1 MAPCNNA
8 SKYILLITW
17 RSLNNQRKSKVD
29 VFIGDN
35 QRKDSNVI
43 SNDSITIFASKRD

>member
-1 MAPCNNA
+1 MAPCKSA
-8 SKYILLITW
+8 SRYILLITW

-35 QRKDSNVI
+35 LHKDSNVI
-43 SNDSITIFASKRD
+43 SNDSITIFAFKQG